1 MSTPMTPT
9 RTEVLPRGLEP
20 PAGAT
25 QATVLVVDDTPANLS
40 LLAGLLNKT
49 YRVQLANSG
58 IKALE
63 LAVRQPP
70 DLIVLD
76 VMMPEMDGYET
87 CRRLKADERTRHVP
101 ILFLT
106 ALTRPEDEAR
116 GFEVGGADFIHKP
129 FNPVTV
135 KARVATHLQVKAW
148 QDMLRD
154 RNAWLQGE
162 LESRL
167 REVDRLRD
175 ATFYVMISFAEF
187 RDEDTGNHV
196 KRTQEYVRTLATWL
210 ANRPGSGV
218 QLDADEIDQIARSA
232 PLHDIGKVAIPDGI
246 LLKPGKLTTEEFT
259 VMKTHAMQGWE
270 MLRRAAERMG
280 GESGPMLRYA
290 MQIARYHHEK
300 WDGSGYPEGLQG
312 LDIPLPA
319 RLMAVA
325 DVYDALISRRPY
337 KDPMPHD
344 KALLLL
350 VEGSGRHFD
359 PAIVEAL
366 MATHEQLAQIAQ
378 DWQD

>member
-101 ILFLT
+101 VLFLT